1 MKKYLALYCVLF
13 SNLMIAQYNMQDL
26 TVYDC
31 EGTLKDSESNALN
44 PSWYSHDEN
53 FNLPKIELPDFMKLL
68 FGSFELPELN
78 LSIPLPDLIDFPH
91 KIIRKNPLNKN
102 DEVCEE
108 PVDKFLS

>member
-53 FNLPKIELPDFMKLL
+53 FNFTIYTLHDSSVYCLAPAIAKR
-68 FGSFELPELN
+68 
-78 LSIPLPDLIDFPH
+78 
-91 KIIRKNPLNKN
+91 IIIKYI
-102 DEVCEE
+102 
-108 PVDKFLS
+108 